1 MNIKAHGN
9 FVLVTDLEQGRKKT
23 KGGILLPDI
32 DDLKDEKRPR
42 WAKVHS
48 IGPRSIVK
56 DDIKK
61 GDWICITYLR
71 WTNGFDIDDRFFNCG
86 NRIVFSGSH
95 SLYLAGRMGGVMTA
109 P

>member
-71 WTNGFDIDDRFFNCG
+71 WTNGFDIDDK
-86 NRIVFSGSH
+86 
-95 SLYLAGRMGGVMTA
+95 RMWAVEDKSILMMSDSKPEELHEA
-109 P
+109 VN

>member
-1 MNIKAHGN
+1 MAIKAHGN

-32 DDLKDEKRPR
+32 DDMKDQQRPR

-56 DDIKK
+56 DDIKE
-61 GDWICITYLR
+61 GDWICVTYLR
-71 WTNGFDIDDRFFNCG
+71 WTNGFDVDET
-86 NRIVFSGSH
+86 
-95 SLYLAGRMGGVMTA
+95 RMWAVEDKSILMMSETQ
-109 P
+109 PEELHEKTIN